1 VIDQRQIDLARQ
13 CLSSYLTPT
22 PLIACSPLS
31 KEIGQNV
38 WLKLEN
44 ENVTR
49 SFKIRPALNGLLSQ
63 LDDVK
68 TRGVVTSSSG
78 NFAQS
83 VAYAAKLLGVQCE
96 IVMMENTS
104 AHKIHKTRELGATVT
119 LSGPTFES
127 RLEVTARRLEETG
140 AVSLHPFDS
149 WETIAADATVGSE
162 ILDQLNGSFDIF
174 VPVSGGGLLSG
185 IVQALQFAGRG
196 DGRVFGVQPKNNG
209 SMALSVGAGKPV
221 GVKGVSS
228 CADALVVS
236 QPGTKAVS
244 LIKDVAQIHLVT
256 EEQLVATHD
265 WFQAWLTK
273 QRPDTLVELSGAI
286 SLVPLRYQNFCQF
299 ERTVV
304 CVISGGNYSILE

>member
-1 VIDQRQIDLARQ
+1 MIDQRQIDLARQ
-13 CLSSYLTPT
+13 RLSSYLTPT
-22 PLIACSPLS
+22 PLISCSPLS

-44 ENVTR
+44 ENITR
-49 SFKIRPALNGLLSQ
+49 SFKIRPALNGLLAQ
-63 LDDVK
+63 LEEVK
-68 TRGVVTSSSG
+68 NRGVVTSSSG
-78 NFAQS
+78 NFAQA
-83 VAYAAKLLGVQCE
+83 VAYAARLLRVKCE

-104 AHKIHKTRELGATVT
+104 TYKIQETRELGAKVT

-127 RLEVTARRLEETG
+127 RLEVTTRRLKETG

-162 ILDQLNGSFDIF
+162 ILDQLNDPFDIF

-185 IVQALQFAGRG
+185 IVQAIQFAGRG
-196 DGRVFGVQPKNNG
+196 NGRAFGVQPKNNG

-236 QPGTKAVS
+236 QPGAKAVS
-244 LIKDVAQIHLVT
+244 LIKDVSQIHLVT
-256 EEQLVATHD
+256 EDQLVSTHE
-265 WFQAWLTK
+265 WFQAWLT
-273 QRPDTLVELSGAI
+273 QERPGALVELSGAI
-286 SLVPLRYQNFCQF
+286 SLVPLRYRNFCQF

-304 CVISGGNYSILE
+304 CVISGGNCPVSE